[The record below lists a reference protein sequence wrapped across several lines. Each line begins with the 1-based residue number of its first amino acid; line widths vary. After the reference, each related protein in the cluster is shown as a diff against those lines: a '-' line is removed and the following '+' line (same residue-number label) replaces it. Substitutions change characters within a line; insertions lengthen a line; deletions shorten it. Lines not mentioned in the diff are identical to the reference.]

1 LSSGSIDSDSE
12 STTITSGGAGI
23 NYDALVKVVV
33 TDVGDFNGDSKQS
46 KEDAS
51 NNKFTL
57 AAHTLSKN
65 YWTGWH
71 LFGAPLVPEL
81 QTMEDNLGILGNF
94 GDSWL
99 AYDQDGGFQNLE
111 LPLGQGFYLAL
122 SQDSNLQLT
131 GDPVIS
137 SNLDQLADLDL
148 EKGWT
153 LASNPLVTIV
163 DKNTLE
169 VVYDGESKSYGDA
182 VLAGWIAPHVIGW
195 FEDTHY
201 PSDHLVPWGG
211 YWFHT
216 SRPLTV
222 KVRPHLPLE
231 SSARVADNSF
241 SIDLTAQPLDGLS
254 GGDFVNMSVKDG
266 ANDSFKYGE
275 DEFDHPNP
283 AMSSFVDL
291 YFNKDEWI
299 GSTDENGI
307 MVDNPY
313 FARDVRSSE
322 IDNHVWNISG
332 KAYNVTGDINLSWS
346 MSDIDQEAHLLIG
359 DDVYDMR
366 EVSSITV
373 SSIENMVVAMGDLQ
387 AYLAPS
393 EFGLSASYPNPF
405 NPTTSMNLSLNE
417 SGYVNV
423 NVYNVMGQIVST
435 LVDGNMDAG
444 YHTLTWNADNMPS
457 GMYLIRVQ
465 SGSNIE
471 TQKVMLLK

>member
-1 LSSGSIDSDSE
+1 
-12 STTITSGGAGI
+12 
-23 NYDALVKVVV
+23 
-33 TDVGDFNGDSKQS
+33 
-46 KEDAS
+46 
-51 NNKFTL
+51 
-57 AAHTLSKN
+57 KN
-65 YWTGWH
+65 LWTGWH
-71 LFGAPLVPEL
+71 LFGAPLVPEF

-94 GDSWL
+94 GDSWI
-99 AYDQDGGFQNLE
+99 AYDQDGNFQDLE

-122 SQDSNLQLT
+122 SQDSNVQLS

-137 SNLDQLADLDL
+137 SDLSLADLKLD
-148 EKGWT
+148 KGWT
-153 LASNPLVTIV
+153 LAANPIVNIV

-169 VVYDGESKSYGDA
+169 VVYDGESKSYSDA
-182 VLAGWIAPHVIGW
+182 VLAGWIAPHVVGW

-201 PSDHLVPWGG
+201 PADHLVPFGG

-216 SRPLTV
+216 SRELTV
-222 KVRPHLPLE
+222 KVRPHLPIE
-231 SSARVADNSF
+231 SSARLADNAF
-241 SIDLTAQPLDGLS
+241 SINLSAQPVDGLS

-291 YFNKDEWI
+291 YFNKNSWI
-299 GSTDENGI
+299 GAIDENGV

-313 FARDVRSSE
+313 FSHDVRSSDIE
-322 IDNHVWNISG
+322 NHVWNISG
-332 KAYNVTGDINLSWS
+332 KSYNVTGDINLNWS
-346 MSDIDQEAHLLIG
+346 MSDTEQEAYLLVGNEI
-359 DDVYDMR
+359 YDMR

-373 SSIENMVVAMGDLQ
+373 SSIDDMTVVMGDLE

-417 SGYVNV
+417 SGYVSV

-435 LVDGNMDAG
+435 LVDGNMEAG

-457 GMYLIRVQ
+457 GMYLVRVQ

-471 TQKVMLLK
+471 TQKLMLLK